1 MVMASPEPSAI
12 KAKSPLGYVAA
23 FILHTYLVYTCAI
36 HLSQWLVFHWF
47 RWVAPIFNVST
58 SVPPPDWY
66 LQHFEVMTILPA
78 LVMGYIDVARF
89 LPNAVTV
96 RTIMHEAQHSIA
108 TWAWVLPTLVL
119 FYRMLEYRAPAS
131 VLYGTSITTLMTTL
145 KYFFVIQTVAPTLQ
159 NPFVGDSIRVWAQFS
174 VTAPFY
180 AGVAYSLGA
189 LASKHQLLT
198 KLFTSEKQLETTTPA
213 RARTYAAC
221 VRCSD

>member
-12 KAKSPLGYVAA
+12 DSKSPLGYFAA

-58 SVPPPDWY
+58 SIPPPDWY
-66 LQHFEVMTILPA
+66 LQHFELMTILPA
-78 LVMGYIDVARF
+78 LVMGYINVARF
-89 LPNAVTV
+89 LLNTV
-96 RTIMHEAQHSIA
+96 RTLMHEVHHSIA

-119 FYRMLEYRAPAS
+119 LYRMREYRAPAS
-131 VLYGTSITTLMTTL
+131 VLYGTSITALTTTL

-159 NPFVGDSIRVWAQFS
+159 NPFIGGDPIRLWAQFS

-189 LASKHQLLT
+189 LLRSGTFARNAHPEGSLL
-198 KLFTSEKQLETTTPA
+198 LPA
-213 RARTYAAC
+213 HSAMEA
-221 VRCSD
+221 